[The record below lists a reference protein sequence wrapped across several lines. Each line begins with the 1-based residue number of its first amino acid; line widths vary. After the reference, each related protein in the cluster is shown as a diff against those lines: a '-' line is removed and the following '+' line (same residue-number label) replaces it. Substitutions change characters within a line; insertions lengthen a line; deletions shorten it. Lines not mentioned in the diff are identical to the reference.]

1 MLLSI
6 LLSILRSSRFSRLFA
21 PALGMTPVMTSSPSS
36 SAPDPAAAAPLTP
49 EFWEARYQAGSP
61 RWDLGQPAPPLA
73 NWLAS
78 GVPVSGRASS
88 QDSSQVLVLG
98 SGMGHEALLF
108 AQAGFAV
115 TAVDFAPSAIAATAE
130 AARSLGLSLRLLE
143 RDLFDL
149 LPELAGQ
156 FDYVV
161 EHTCFCAIDPA
172 LRLAYVELVAG
183 LLKPGGL
190 LVGLFFTHGRPGGP
204 PFGATPA
211 ELRQRFEP
219 YFTVLS
225 LAIAADSV
233 ASRQGEEHLALLQLK
248 PERLQQKA

>member
-6 LLSILRSSRFSRLFA
+6 LLSILCSSRFSRLFA
-21 PALGMTPVMTSSPSS
+21 PALVMTSVMTSSDSS
-36 SAPDPAAAAPLTP
+36 SAPDPAAAALLTP

-78 GVPVSGRASS
+78 SAVPVPGRASS
-88 QDSSQVLVLG
+88 QGSGQVLVLG

-115 TAVDFAPSAIAATAE
+115 TAVDFAPSAISATAQ
-130 AARSLGLSLRLLE
+130 AARQLGLPLRLLE
-143 RDLFDL
+143 RNLFNL

-172 LRLAYVELVAG
+172 LRSAYVELVAG

-190 LVGLFFTHGRPGGP
+190 LIGLFFTHGRPGGP
-204 PFGATPA
+204 PFGTTPA

-225 LAIAADSV
+225 LAIALDSV

-248 PERLQQKA
+248 PERL